1 MQRRKEVPTPHSTF
15 ATILLIYA
23 CLCLAGCLS
32 PRGNEA
38 AELLADI
45 AAGEGA
51 SGLKQTTPEPVR
63 QTIRYRRAAGEAT
76 ADLYRNSEH
85 PRGAVVV
92 VPGLTPH
99 GKDDPR
105 LVAFAK
111 SLARAQFLVLVPDIA
126 NTRALK
132 VSAAD
137 RADIAD
143 AIAEL
148 AGRFAAGAD
157 RSVGLVAISYA
168 VGPALLAAAETRGG
182 RHLRFIV
189 AIGGYYDIDAAIG
202 FVTTGA
208 YRAVDGSWRPGV
220 PNEFGK
226 FVFLRSNA
234 DRIADPADRARLI
247 AMAERRLAD
256 PAADIGD
263 LAARL
268 GPQGRAVHELIDNR
282 DPDRVADLIAR
293 LPNTILRDLR
303 ALDLQRRD
311 LTAIAGPVFLI
322 HGADDPIIPAGE
334 SARLA
339 AALGARAELTLVEHF
354 AHVDAATASLADS
367 LRLWAAT
374 ERVLQARDRE
384 PDGRR

>member
-1 MQRRKEVPTPHSTF
+1 VVF
-15 ATILLIYA
+15 LCFLLA
-23 CLCLAGCLS
+23 ACLS

-45 AAGEGA
+45 AAGDGP
-51 SGLKQTTPEPVR
+51 SRLKQAAPEPVR
-63 QTIRYRRAAGEAT
+63 SAIRYRRGSGDAV
-76 ADLYRNSEH
+76 ADLYRDTEM

-132 VSAAD
+132 VSAGD
-137 RADIAD
+137 SFPIAD
-143 AIAEL
+143 AIEEL
-148 AGRFAAGAD
+148 AARFAGGAE

-168 VGPALLAAAETRGG
+168 VGPALLAAAATPAG

-189 AIGGYYDIDAAIG
+189 AIGGYYDIEAAIG
-202 FVTTGA
+202 FVTTGT
-208 YRAVDGSWRPGV
+208 YREPDGSWHRAT

-247 AMAERRLAD
+247 AIAERRLAD

-263 LAARL
+263 LAMRL
-268 GPQGRAVHELIDNR
+268 GPQGRVVYELIDNR
-282 DPDRVADLIAR
+282 DPQRVAGLIAR
-293 LPNTILRDLR
+293 LPEPILRELR
-303 ALDLQRRD
+303 ALDLKTRN
-311 LTAIAGPVFLI
+311 LATIARPVFLV

-334 SARLA
+334 STRLA
-339 AALGARAELTLVEHF
+339 AALGPSAELTLVERF
-354 AHVDAATASLADS
+354 AHVDAATTSLADS
-367 LRLWAAT
+367 IRL
-374 ERVLQARDRE
+374 LQATTRILEERDRS
-384 PDGRR
+384 PDVPR